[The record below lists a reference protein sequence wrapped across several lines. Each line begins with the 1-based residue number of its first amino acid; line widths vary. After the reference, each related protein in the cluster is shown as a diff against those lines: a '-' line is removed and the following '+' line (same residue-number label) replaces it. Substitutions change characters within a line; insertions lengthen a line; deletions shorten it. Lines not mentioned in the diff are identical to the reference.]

1 MIGFRLR
8 RMIIVCC
15 RIFRRL
21 IVACCVTSYVSSTSA
36 VVASSMI
43 IVSVCNEHQSLIGF
57 RQIIV
62 VCSRIF
68 RRLIVA
74 CWCWLLW
81 FFLNWLPIAADH
93 LTALVTDGLAVVVDF
108 ETCYRGRG
116 AGVGGECGNG
126 QTMVL
131 MDVSSLLEPSIAWDD
146 RGEGHDFFWILTN
159 DLFLTPLRSTL
170 LNDFIFCDVCMS
182 EIEERFQ
189 MNGKNCPWTPL
200 GLR

>member
-1 MIGFRLR
+1 MNSRKTYSSHPLLFQYVGGWLLCRDDIDVLNIFSFCFHLPTSSATSSVSSTSALVVLASSVIIVPFCNDHQPLIGFRLR

-74 CWCWLLW
+74 CWCWLLC

-93 LTALVTDGLAVVVDF
+93 LTALVTDGLAV
-108 ETCYRGRG
+108 
-116 AGVGGECGNG
+116 
-126 QTMVL
+126 L
-131 MDVSSLLEPSIAWDD
+131 
-146 RGEGHDFFWILTN
+146 
-159 DLFLTPLRSTL
+159 
-170 LNDFIFCDVCMS
+170 
-182 EIEERFQ
+182 
-189 MNGKNCPWTPL
+189 
-200 GLR
+200 